1 MTHPDRRHALSIL
14 VGSAAA
20 CAVPLLARAEDRFP
34 SRLVT
39 LVVPQPPGGGA
50 DALCRQ
56 LQGKLQE
63 ALGQTVVIDNKAGA
77 AGNIGT
83 AAGLA
88 AAADGYT
95 VTLVNLSTMA
105 LNPHLY
111 AKTGYAISDAQP
123 VTWLASVAN
132 VIAVNP
138 ERMPAKT
145 MTEFIALVRKSP
157 GQYTYA
163 TAGNGSGNHL
173 GGEMLKALAKIDL
186 LHVPYKGGGPALTA
200 LLGGEV
206 DSAVADPLAV
216 LPHVKSGRLRA
227 LAVTSGKRA
236 PALPDVPTVAESG
249 VPGYE
254 ATSWAG
260 IVVPKRTPGPVVD
273 VLHKAFASALA
284 APDNAAK
291 LASQLYEPVGAG
303 PVEFAKF
310 IASENEK
317 WSKLIKQIGVRLD

>member
-1 MTHPDRRHALSIL
+1 MTHAHRRRILSIL
-14 VGSAAA
+14 AGGAAVWA
-20 CAVPLLARAEDRFP
+20 APALVRAQEKFP
-34 SRLVT
+34 SKPVT
-39 LVVPQPPGGGA
+39 LLVPQPPGGGA

-63 ALGQTVVIDNKAGA
+63 ALGQPVVIENKAGA

-83 AAGLA
+83 AAGLS

-95 VTLVNLSTMA
+95 VTFVNLSTMA

-111 AKTGYAISDAQP
+111 TKTGYAVSDAQP
-123 VTWLASVAN
+123 VIWLASVAN
-132 VIAVNP
+132 IIAVNP
-138 ERMPAKT
+138 ERVPVKT
-145 MTEFIALVRKSP
+145 MAEFIELARKNP
-157 GQYTYA
+157 GKYTYA

-173 GGEMLKALAKIDL
+173 GGEMLKSLAKIDL

-227 LAVTSGKRA
+227 LAVTSAKRA
-236 PALPDVPTVAESG
+236 AALPDVPTVAESG

-260 IVVPKRTPGPVVD
+260 IVVPKRTSGAAVE
-273 VLHKAFASALA
+273 VLYKAFAAALA
-284 APDNAAK
+284 APDNATK

-303 PVEFAKF
+303 PQEFARL

-317 WSKLIKQIGVRLD
+317 WSKVIKQIGVRLD